1 MRTELK
7 LVGFFRETHPFL
19 IRGQRKTLP
28 SFHEYVSDNPQQEAE
43 SKIIGYL
50 ESGKDAGYL
59 SSRPICKRP
68 EDRLTFDR
76 SGVVLTD
83 GVWAWPSE
91 LAYYVEAF
99 HLRLPP
105 EFISHM
111 GSNEWKPPSDVD
123 VENLAFPGAV

>member
-19 IRGQRKTLP
+19 IRGQRQTLP
-28 SFHEYVSDNPQQEAE
+28 SFHDYVSDIPHEAE

-50 ESGKDAGYL
+50 RSGTEHDYL
-59 SSRPICKRP
+59 SSRPICKKP
-68 EDRLTFDR
+68 EDRLTLDR

-83 GVWAWPSE
+83 GVWVWPSE

-99 HLRLPP
+99 HLRLPT
-105 EFISHM
+105 EFVSHM
-111 GSNEWKPPSDVD
+111 RNNDWQPPSGVD
-123 VENLAFPGAV
+123 VENLVFQGAV